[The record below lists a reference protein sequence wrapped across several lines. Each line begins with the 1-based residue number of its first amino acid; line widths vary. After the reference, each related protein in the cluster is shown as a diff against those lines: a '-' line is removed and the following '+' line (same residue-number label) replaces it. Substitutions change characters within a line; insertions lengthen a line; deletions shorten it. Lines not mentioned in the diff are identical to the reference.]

1 MTDHVQRA
9 QVQEIARCLARGHI
23 VLFLGAGVHGGPPD
37 GSDEE
42 YPEAKR
48 PLQGHQLAARLA
60 DILSLSDEYPE
71 ERHSDLQRIS
81 MFFEQRLGR
90 STLMREIRNAT
101 QEDREPSPILRQL
114 AKLPFPIIVTT
125 NYDELLEES
134 LRRVGKGGYEKIV
147 YNPTPRMAAKEYAR
161 EPSVE
166 HPLIF
171 KMHGENAVPEST
183 VITDDDYIH
192 FMLRMSEGHSY
203 HPVPETIKYYIKR
216 WPVLFVGYSLKDFN
230 FRVLFR
236 MLRWQLDPAAQ
247 PPAFSVDRMPDPLLR
262 ISFNRQVTF
271 IVQDIWTF
279 VPALTRALVGEA
291 ET

>member
-9 QVQEIARCLARGHI
+9 QIREIARCLTRGHI
-23 VLFLGAGVHGGPPD
+23 VLFLGAGVHAGPPE
-37 GSDEE
+37 GAESQ
-42 YPEAKR
+42 YPRSKR
-48 PLQGHQLAARLA
+48 PLQAHELAARLA
-60 DILSLSDEYPE
+60 SALCLSDEYPE

-90 STLMREIRNAT
+90 STLIREIREAT
-101 QEDREPSPILRQL
+101 QDGREPSPILLDL
-114 AKLPFPIIVTT
+114 ARLPFPVIVTT
-125 NYDELLEES
+125 NYDELLEEA
-134 LRRVGKGGYEKIV
+134 LRRSDKGGFEKIV
-147 YNPTPRMAAKEYAR
+147 YNPTPRLATKEYAR
-161 EPSVE
+161 EPSQYN
-166 HPLIF
+166 PLIF
-171 KMHGENAVPEST
+171 KMHGEASIPESA

-236 MLRWQLDPAAQ
+236 TLRWQLDPASQ

-279 VPALTRALVGEA
+279 VPALTRVLREA
-291 ET
+291 DA